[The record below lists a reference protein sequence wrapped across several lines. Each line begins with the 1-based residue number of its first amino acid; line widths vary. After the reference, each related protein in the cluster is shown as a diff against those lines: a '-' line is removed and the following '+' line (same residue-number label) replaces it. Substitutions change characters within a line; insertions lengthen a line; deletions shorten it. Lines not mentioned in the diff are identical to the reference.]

1 MFAHSEKITLLEKSN
16 SHKLLYVE
24 GYMYMGQGI
33 QEWTK

>member
-1 MFAHSEKITLLEKSN
+1 MFAHSEKKSLFWRKVIHTN
-16 SHKLLYVE
+16 VE